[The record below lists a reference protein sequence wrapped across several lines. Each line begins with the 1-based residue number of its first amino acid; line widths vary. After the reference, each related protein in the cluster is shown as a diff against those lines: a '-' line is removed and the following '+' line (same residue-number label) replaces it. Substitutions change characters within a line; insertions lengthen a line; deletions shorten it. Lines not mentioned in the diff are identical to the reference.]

1 MKKDVVLVG
10 FPGSGKSFIA
20 KELNSLFC
28 YKILEVGKFVYAE
41 SVQESLS
48 TYDCANK
55 YFSLN
60 QYTHFVQKVV
70 TERKTF
76 PNETA
81 VIVGPRTLQEI
92 EFLQFHL
99 RQPVSIALIASY
111 KTRQLRRSFQ
121 DRKSVV

>member
-55 YFSLN
+55 
-60 QYTHFVQKVV
+60 
-70 TERKTF
+70 
-76 PNETA
+76 
-81 VIVGPRTLQEI
+81 
-92 EFLQFHL
+92 
-99 RQPVSIALIASY
+99 
-111 KTRQLRRSFQ
+111 
-121 DRKSVV
+121 